1 MHRLD
6 NGTAVL
12 PVGTTSVACTL
23 TGLAAGKRCPSGRV
37 DRWPDGT
44 TNLSA
49 SVLATTSVADVLAAP
64 LDTSPY
70 LFAIGSIALSLI
82 ALLSVLA
89 WRDRVDGRPAHAAPT
104 STWPPRCWR

>member
-1 MHRLD
+1 MSIWPC
-6 NGTAVL
+6 G
-12 PVGTTSVACTL
+12 
-23 TGLAAGKRCPSGRV
+23 
-37 DRWPDGT
+37 RWPDGT

-89 WRDRVDGRPAHAAPT
+89 WRDRVDGRTSARGAHLYVA
-104 STWPPRCWR
+104 PRCWP